1 MHRGGERPTRAAVH
15 PTSRPPRPERRIHNP
30 ASARRTR
37 SIDVER
43 MPRIRRPAGPSAS
56 ARRGTETRGR
66 QPGVV
71 AVTRPAPPPHR
82 PRRTRAVR
90 LAGMQLSP
98 LQHHTVGAARGP
110 GIRNLWRTPPPSFA
124 AHGRP
129 PPPAPG
135 PSRQTSVG
143 GPASF
148 AARCRLA
155 CTAPTI
161 CGKRMDAASDR
172 SRSRCPRRRR
182 ASSGVVDL
190 DVRAPAVVVALPR
203 LDDANDLG
211 EECRHRRI
219 GQRLDACGDQDEA

>member
-30 ASARRTR
+30 AYARRTR

-90 LAGMQLSP
+90 RAGMQLSP
-98 LQHHTVGAARGP
+98 LQHHTVGAARGH

-124 AHGRP
+124 APGRP
-129 PPPAPG
+129 PPPAPALRG
-135 PSRQTSVG
+135 KR
-143 GPASF
+143 ASGARRHLPHVAASCARRRLF
-148 AARCRLA
+148 AANEWMPPPAARDRGARGDGARPQASRTSTLA
-155 CTAPTI
+155 PQP
-161 CGKRMDAASDR
+161 S
-172 SRSRCPRRRR
+172 
-182 ASSGVVDL
+182 
-190 DVRAPAVVVALPR
+190 
-203 LDDANDLG
+203 
-211 EECRHRRI
+211 
-219 GQRLDACGDQDEA
+219 